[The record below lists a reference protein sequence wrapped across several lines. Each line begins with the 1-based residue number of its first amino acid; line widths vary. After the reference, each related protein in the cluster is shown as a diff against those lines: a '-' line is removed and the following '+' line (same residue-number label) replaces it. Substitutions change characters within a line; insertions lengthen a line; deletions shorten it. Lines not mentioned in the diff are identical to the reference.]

1 MIAGNDSVW
10 HDVVEL
16 AAIAAR
22 PIARDFRKWVEF
34 DDLKQ
39 SASEYALRRKDKVEE
54 YLFERDEGGALV
66 RRRDRGLARAGETAL
81 ITFLRRHC
89 ERIARK
95 EKAERTGYQIE
106 DEYFYRPVM
115 VENLIKVWGSGDYD
129 IAGQVLDQA
138 EMGGRRSRVASEGNN
153 LLAMLADVDAAMK
166 GLDDRSRFLLV
177 ERFVH
182 DTKLQDLADMVG
194 VSAQRVDQLVDKA
207 VVKVIEFLGGVNP
220 YGG

>member
-1 MIAGNDSVW
+1 M
-10 HDVVEL
+10 EL

-54 YLFERDEGGALV
+54 YLFERDDDGNLV